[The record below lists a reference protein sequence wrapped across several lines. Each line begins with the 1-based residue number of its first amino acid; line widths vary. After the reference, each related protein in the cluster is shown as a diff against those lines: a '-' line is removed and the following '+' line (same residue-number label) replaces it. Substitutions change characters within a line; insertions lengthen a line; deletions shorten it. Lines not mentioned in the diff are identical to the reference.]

1 MGHNLRK
8 PLTICN
14 IYRPP
19 HDNNS
24 NDNISKFLSELSPV
38 LEILQKENTYAAV
51 VGDFNIN
58 LLQINEREK
67 IWRFLWLNVYK

>member
-14 IYRPP
+14 ISRPP
-19 HDNNS
+19 HDNNN

-38 LEILQKENTYAAV
+38 LDILQKENSYAAI
-51 VGDFNIN
+51 VGDFNTN
-58 LLQINEREK
+58 LLQMNERE
-67 IWRFLWLNVYK
+67 